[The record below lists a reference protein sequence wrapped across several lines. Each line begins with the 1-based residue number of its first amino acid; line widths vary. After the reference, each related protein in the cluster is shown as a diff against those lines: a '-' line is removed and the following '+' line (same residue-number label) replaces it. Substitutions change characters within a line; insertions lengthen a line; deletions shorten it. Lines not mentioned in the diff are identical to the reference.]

1 MSSNKLLEKIKQLRE
16 ITGVGFKDCKNAID
30 ETKGDIEK
38 SIEFLRKK
46 GIAKASKRMGRTA
59 AEGLICISERDNK
72 ISMIEINSETDFV
85 AKNSE
90 FINFAEETSQLA
102 LLKLG
107 MFEDIL
113 NSEMKNKK
121 IFKDNLV
128 NLISKIGEKITLR
141 RSAFVGGDK
150 SFNFS
155 YMHSS
160 LKKNVGKLGV
170 LLSLETTKLKK
181 EITVLGKQLAMQI
194 AATSP
199 LAIDEN
205 DLDQNILKK
214 EKEII
219 IEGLKNTGK
228 DPKILEKIATG
239 KLNKFIAENTLLN
252 QDSIMEPKKKVKEI
266 IKEIAGNDKINI
278 KKFIRFKVGE
288 GI

>member
-1 MSSNKLLEKIKQLRE
+1 
-16 ITGVGFKDCKNAID
+16 
-30 ETKGDIEK
+30 
-38 SIEFLRKK
+38 
-46 GIAKASKRMGRTA
+46 
-59 AEGLICISERDNK
+59 
-72 ISMIEINSETDFV
+72 
-85 AKNSE
+85 
-90 FINFAEETSQLA
+90 
-102 LLKLG
+102 

-128 NLISKIGEKITLR
+128 NLISKIGEKVSLR
-141 RSAFVGGDK
+141 RSAFIGGDK

-155 YMHSS
+155 YVHSS

-170 LLSLETTKLKK
+170 LLSLETTKSKK
-181 EITVLGKQLAMQI
+181 EIMILGKQLSMQI

-199 LAIDEN
+199 LSIDEN